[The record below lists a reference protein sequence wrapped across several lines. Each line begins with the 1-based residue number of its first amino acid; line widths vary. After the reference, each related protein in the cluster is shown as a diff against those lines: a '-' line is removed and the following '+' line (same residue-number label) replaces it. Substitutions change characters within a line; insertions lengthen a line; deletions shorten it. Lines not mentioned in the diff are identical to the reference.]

1 MNDPLEPSLYD
12 DAFAREALPA
22 RELWPQFE
30 YDETRRHYP
39 RRLNAA
45 VELLDGAIARGF
57 GPLPCLRAREFTW
70 TYADLLEKANRLAD
84 VLTRRYGLRSG
95 QRVLLRGANSP
106 MLAACWFGVLK
117 AGGIAVTTMPL
128 LRSRELAKI
137 LRTADIGLALCEASL
152 GAELEAAR
160 AACPSL
166 QAIGYYHSREPDGLE
181 ARMAGADAAFENVIP
196 SRDDVALIAFTS
208 GTTGKPKATMHFHR
222 DVLSIC
228 DTVPEAVLRSTPADI
243 VTGSAPLGFTY
254 GLGSLLLFPIRRG
267 ASSVLLERASAEV
280 LLRTI
285 RDFRVTTLM
294 IGPTLYRS
302 LLALIEPG
310 DVASLRLCCSSG
322 EHLPAALYQAWRA
335 KTGLS
340 IRNLLGSTEMLHAF
354 AAAAERDPPPGS
366 LGTALPGYR
375 VEVFDD
381 AMRPAPAGAVGRLGV
396 RGPTGCRYLRDDD
409 QQRAY
414 VVDGWNLTG
423 DAFLR
428 DENGVI
434 WHQGRV
440 DEIIVSSGYNIS
452 GAEVEA
458 ALMEHPGV
466 AICAVVG
473 APDAARGALVKA
485 FVVPASPEKAGP
497 ELARALQDHVKSVL
511 APYKYPRA
519 IEFVE
524 QLPLTET
531 GKIQRSVLRRLANGG
546 TELL

>member
-1 MNDPLEPSLYD
+1 MIDPLEPSVYED
-12 DAFAREALPA
+12 SFAREALPP

-30 YDETRRHYP
+30 FDERRRNYP

-57 GPLPCLRAREFTW
+57 GPLPCLRANGFAW
-70 TYADLLEKANRLAD
+70 SYADLLEQANRIAG
-84 VLTRRYGLRSG
+84 VLTRAYGLRSG
-95 QRVLLRGANSP
+95 QRVLLRGFNSP
-106 MLAACWFGVLK
+106 MLAACWFAVVK
-117 AGGIAVTTMPL
+117 AGAIAVTTMPL
-128 LRSRELAKI
+128 LRARELTQI
-137 LRTADIGLALCEASL
+137 LDKAEIGFALCEATL
-152 GAELEAAR
+152 AEELETAR
-160 AACPSL
+160 TTSRSL
-166 QAIGYYHSREPDGLE
+166 RKIGYFHSRAPDGLE
-181 ARMAGADAAFENVIP
+181 ALMADAEARFENVVP

-228 DTVPEAVLRSTPADI
+228 DTLPEAVLRSTPADI

-267 ASSVLLERASAEV
+267 ASTVLLERASAEV
-280 LLRTI
+280 LLQTI
-285 RDFRVTTLM
+285 REFAVTTLM

-302 LLALIEPG
+302 LLKLIEPA

-322 EHLPAALYQAWRA
+322 EHLPAALFEAWRV

-354 AAAAERDPPPGS
+354 AAAAEHDPPPGS
-366 LGTALPGYR
+366 LGSALPGYR
-375 VEVFDD
+375 VEVFDE
-381 AMRPAPAGAVGRLGV
+381 AMRPAPAGVVGRLGV
-396 RGPTGCRYLRDDD
+396 RGPTGCRYLGDLA
-409 QQRAY
+409 QQKAY
-414 VVDGWNLTG
+414 VIDGWNLTG

-434 WHQGRV
+434 WHQGRT

-473 APDAARGALVKA
+473 VPDPARGALVKA
-485 FVVPASPEKAGP
+485 FVVPAASETAGP
-497 ELARALQDHVKSVL
+497 ELARELQDHVKSVL

-519 IEFVE
+519 IEFVDH
-524 QLPLTET
+524 LPLTET
-531 GKIQRSVLRRLANGG
+531 GKIQRSALRRLASGG
-546 TELL
+546 PEML